1 MAAIQEA
8 NTAGAADGISSAA
21 AEGAAISEAVG
32 TAKGDPRIAMAGMGQ
47 AGAMI
52 AGFSEGAEAVGNSS
66 GSPMNRGVAGGGVAG
81 IITARRESPDVA
93 EIKDDVTNPDP
104 VDALWDNVRAQRAL
118 MQAILQN
125 RPQTP
130 VGPGHNRGPE
140 FAPTIAQDLVETNR
154 LIELLSE
161 AGPHSRV
168 RAGEIL
174 EVARSAANTAE
185 RGKTA
190 INAFALAVVAGA
202 GQFVGNKGLELL
214 TSTPWFK
221 AFYAQLADLAAAA
234 IALVHA
240 IL

>member
-1 MAAIQEA
+1 MAAEA
-8 NTAGAADGISSAA
+8 AGNAARPPGI
-21 AEGAAISEAVG
+21 E
-32 TAKGDPRIAMAGMGQ
+32 
-47 AGAMI
+47 
-52 AGFSEGAEAVGNSS
+52 
-66 GSPMNRGVAGGGVAG
+66 GVAGGGAAD
-81 IITARRESPDVA
+81 IITARGESPDAA
-93 EIKDDVTNPDP
+93 EIRGEVGADAIE
-104 VDALWDNVRAQRAL
+104 ALWENVRAQRVL
-118 MQAILQN
+118 MQAILRN

-140 FAPTIAQDLVETNR
+140 FAPTFAQDWVETNR

-161 AGPHSRV
+161 EGPRSRA

-190 INAFALAVVAGA
+190 ISAFALGVVAGA
-202 GQFVGNKGLELL
+202 GQFVGNKGLEAL

-234 IALVHA
+234 IAWAHA